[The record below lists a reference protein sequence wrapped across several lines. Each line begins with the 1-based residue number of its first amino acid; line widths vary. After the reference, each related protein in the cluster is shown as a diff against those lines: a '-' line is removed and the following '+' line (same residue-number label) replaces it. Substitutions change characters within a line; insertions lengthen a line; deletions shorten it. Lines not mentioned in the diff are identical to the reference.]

1 MFSNPPRKGEVKIRG
16 AVREEIQEIH
26 RVLSESFKPY
36 QKDYTEGAYSA
47 TVVSPDEIEKR
58 INDPEI
64 EVLVAV
70 YDDKIIGTAT
80 INLQGQEELYIA
92 SMGVRPATQGKGAGQ
107 RILEEIQRRARQKKC
122 KTISLECHEPLKSAI
137 KLYERFG
144 FRRTGRKRAYHGI
157 EIFEMKKE
165 TNPGQIE

>member
-1 MFSNPPRKGEVKIRG
+1 VLSYPPRKGEVKIRG
-16 AVREEIQEIH
+16 AVRDEVQEIH
-26 RVLSESFKPY
+26 RVLSESFETY
-36 QKDYTEGAYSA
+36 RISYTQEAYNA
-47 TVVSPDEIEKR
+47 TVVSPEEIQKR
-58 INDPEI
+58 IDDPAI

-70 YDDKIIGTAT
+70 YDDEIVGTAT
-80 INLQGQEELYIA
+80 ISLKGKEEFYIA
-92 SMGVRPATQGKGAGQ
+92 SMGVRPATQGKGTGR

-122 KTISLECHEPLKSAI
+122 KTISLECYEPLGSAI

-165 TNPGQIE
+165 TNPRQIE